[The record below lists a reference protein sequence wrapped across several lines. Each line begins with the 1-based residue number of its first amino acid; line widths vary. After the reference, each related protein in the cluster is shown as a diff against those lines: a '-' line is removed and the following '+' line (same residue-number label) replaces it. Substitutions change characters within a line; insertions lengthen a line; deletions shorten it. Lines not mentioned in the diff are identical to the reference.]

1 MQHSLERLL
10 KSLANQHD
18 HITAAYFTGFV
29 KKDNQ
34 NQRALNQLEQ
44 QKILV
49 KYDED
54 SYRLTNRLSHFLD
67 HALDSERVKRLDTD
81 LGSWMDTLEQYIGLH
96 HDAWHEQR
104 EADYDNYR
112 AEIERLIFDLAD
124 TLEENTSYLV
134 MQVSSHFANVRT
146 LTEKRRQNEFY
157 LSRAEKLVNAVS
169 SLATQAL
176 LEKVEDHPE
185 LHQLLQQH
193 LFNALDLYRQR
204 LQDTLDKLKD
214 FLFEFRQIEARA
226 QLVRSF
232 AFFLQKNPHYQLQD
246 WSESDTIP
254 AHWNQIK
261 PLSIAAYA
269 DISDR
274 QLEDELDVI
283 VQKLKTDSLAE
294 NKPTQR
300 TVNAITQQVAQKT
313 LVLPAHSKQLDN
325 YFANVQNATQAISA
339 LVFQQEFVSDIDA
352 RFWLACVLHD
362 YLRRQHRQGLQME
375 FVEAREENCFTGNKK
390 VRDILVRCLPK

>member
-10 KSLANQHD
+10 TSLANEKEYV
-18 HITAAYFTGFV
+18 TAAYFTGLV
-29 KKDNQ
+29 KKDAQ
-34 NQRALNQLEQ
+34 NQRALNKLEQ

-67 HALDSERVKRLDTD
+67 HALNSERVKRLDTD

-96 HDAWHEQR
+96 NDAWHEQR

-176 LEKVEDHPE
+176 LEKVEEHPE
-185 LHQLLQQH
+185 LHSLLQQH

-226 QLVRSF
+226 QLVRNF

-261 PLSIAAYA
+261 PLSLAAYA
-269 DISDR
+269 NISDR
-274 QLEDELDVI
+274 QLDDELDAI
-283 VQKLKTDSLAE
+283 VQKLKTESAD

-300 TVNAITQQVAQKT
+300 TVNAITQQAAQKT
-313 LVLPAHSKQLDN
+313 LVLPAHRKQLDD
-325 YFANVQNATQAISA
+325 YFATVQNATQAVSA
-339 LVFQQEFVSDIDA
+339 LAFQQEFVSDIDA
-352 RFWLACVLHD
+352 RFWLACVFHD
-362 YLRRQHRQGLQME
+362 YLRRQHRQALQME
-375 FVEAREENCFTGNKK
+375 FVESEEANGFTGNKK
-390 VRDILVRCLPK
+390 VSDILVRCLPK